1 MPEAM
6 TMDDVITKLN
16 THSAE
21 LEELKRTYQETGDY
35 PVSTQI
41 EYTDVL
47 KEKAFE
53 KAPFFRFLE
62 SKGQVL
68 NNKAAYA
75 GYFDV
80 TEAANGAQYID
91 ELQDVPDATKEQIN
105 ELHDKMKV
113 LVAPIEVSDLSRL
126 GNTKFNIVQRQIE
139 RKFLDMLN
147 QTDSTMTSGAGTA
160 AAKDFKGI
168 EKIITTHTENLSA
181 SGGDGKISESVIDDM
196 LRDIYNDNG
205 YTDLLLV
212 SPNVAKYL
220 KALTAEHRRFNDNVD
235 IGLGH
240 RVFTYESLLG
250 TQIPVIVTPNF
261 TDPNKT
267 SNPTDTMA
275 LIDSS
280 SLELRRL
287 LPPTLIQG
295 LPTQKL
301 AVRHVIAA
309 FQTMICTGEFCNG
322 LITGIT
328 GCETKYYAGDD

>member
-1 MPEAM
+1 M
-6 TMDDVITKLN
+6 TEDITMKDVITKLDATN
-16 THSAE
+16 AE
-21 LEELKRTYQETGDY
+21 LEELKLTYQETADY

-68 NNKAAYA
+68 DNKAAYA
-75 GYFDV
+75 GYFNA
-80 TEAANGAQYID
+80 TEANNGASF
-91 ELQDVPDATKEQIN
+91 IN
-105 ELHDKMKV
+105 ELEDVPGAEKESISELTEKMKTI
-113 LVAPIEVSDLSRL
+113 VAPIEVSDLSRL
-126 GNTKFNIVQRQIE
+126 GNTRFDILKRQID
-139 RKFLDMLN
+139 RKFLDVLN
-147 QTDSTMTSGAGTA
+147 LTDKTMTAGLGTA

-168 EKIITTHTENLSA
+168 EKIISTHTDDLSA
-181 SGGDGKISESVIDDM
+181 NSGDGKISESVIDDM
-196 LRDIYNDNG
+196 LRDIYNDGG
-205 YTDLLLV
+205 YTDCMLV
-212 SPNVAKYL
+212 SPNVAKML
-220 KALTAEHRRFNDNVD
+220 KSLTAPYRRFNDSVD

-261 TDPNKT
+261 TDPNKQ

-287 LPPTLIQG
+287 LPPTLLQG

-301 AVRHVIAA
+301 AVRNAIAA

-328 GCETKYYAGDD
+328 GAETKYYDGE

>member
-1 MPEAM
+1 MSE
-6 TMDDVITKLN
+6 LN
-16 THSAE
+16 MKEIMAQLDATNAE
-21 LEELKRTYQETGDY
+21 LKELKNTYQETADY

-68 NNKAAYA
+68 DNKAAYA
-75 GYFDV
+75 GYFNV
-80 TEAANGAQYID
+80 TESNMGASYID
-91 ELQDVPDATKEQIN
+91 ELEDVPGASDEAIS
-105 ELHDKMKV
+105 ELTEKMKTI
-113 LVAPIEVSDLSRL
+113 VAPIEVSDLARL
-126 GNTKFNIVQRQIE
+126 GNTKFDVLKRQID
-139 RKFLDMLN
+139 RKFLDVLN
-147 QTDSTMTSGAGTA
+147 LTDQTMTAGAGTS

-168 EKIITTHTENLSA
+168 EKIINTHKVNLA
-181 SGGDGKISESVIDDM
+181 TADDGKLSESVIDDM

-205 YTDLLLV
+205 FTDLMLV

-220 KALTAEHRRFNDNVD
+220 KAMVAPYRRFNDTVD

-240 RVFTYESLLG
+240 RVFVYESLLG

-261 TDPNKT
+261 TDPNKQ
-267 SNPTDTMA
+267 SGATDTMA
-275 LIDSS
+275 LIDTSS
-280 SLELRRL
+280 IELRRL
-287 LPPTLIQG
+287 LPPTLLNG

-301 AVRHVIAA
+301 ATRNAIAA

-328 GCETKYYAGDD
+328 GCETKYYDE

>member
-1 MPEAM
+1 MSEEI
-6 TMDDVITKLN
+6 TMKDVLTKLN
-16 THSAE
+16 TQSAE
-21 LEELKRTYQETGDY
+21 LEELKRTYQETADY
-35 PVSTQI
+35 PTSTQI

-68 NNKAAYA
+68 DNKAAFA
-75 GYFDV
+75 GYFNV
-80 TEAANGAQYID
+80 TEASMGASFID
-91 ELQDVPDATKEQIN
+91 ELEDVPGAADESIAEVTE
-105 ELHDKMKV
+105 KMKV
-113 LVAPIEVSDLSRL
+113 IVAPIEVSDLARL
-126 GNTKFNIVQRQIE
+126 GNNKFDVLKRQID
-139 RKFLDMLN
+139 RKFLDVLN
-147 QTDSTMTSGAGTA
+147 LTDQTMTAGLGTA

-168 EKIITTHTENLSA
+168 EKIVTTHKEDLS
-181 SGGDGKISESVIDDM
+181 SDSGKISESVIDDM
-196 LRDIYNDNG
+196 LRDIYNDGG
-205 YTDLLLV
+205 YTDLMLV

-220 KALTAEHRRFNDNVD
+220 KAMTAPYRRFNDSVD

-261 TDPNKT
+261 TDPNKQ
-267 SNPTDTMA
+267 SGATDTVA

-287 LPPTLIQG
+287 LPPTLLQG

-301 AVRHVIAA
+301 ATRNAIAA

-328 GCETKYYAGDD
+328 GCESKYFDEGE

>member
-1 MPEAM
+1 MSEEINM
-6 TMDDVITKLN
+6 KDIVTKLN

-21 LEELKRTYQETGDY
+21 LEELKRTYQETADY
-35 PVSTQI
+35 PTSTQI

-68 NNKAAYA
+68 DNKAAYA
-75 GYFDV
+75 GYFNV
-80 TEAANGAQYID
+80 TEASNGASFID
-91 ELQDVPDATKEQIN
+91 ELDDVPGAADESIA
-105 ELHDKMKV
+105 ELTEKMKTI
-113 LVAPIEVSDLSRL
+113 VAPIEVSDLARL
-126 GNTKFNIVQRQIE
+126 GNTKFDVLKRQID
-139 RKFLDMLN
+139 RKFLDVLN
-147 QTDSTMTSGAGTA
+147 LTDQTMTAGLGTA

-168 EKIITTHTENLSA
+168 EKIITTHKEDLS
-181 SGGDGKISESVIDDM
+181 SDSGKISESVIDDM
-196 LRDIYNDNG
+196 LRDIYNDGG
-205 YTDLLLV
+205 YTDLMLV

-220 KALTAEHRRFNDNVD
+220 KAMTAPYRRFNDSVD

-261 TDPNKT
+261 TDPNKQ
-267 SNPTDTMA
+267 SNATDTVA

-287 LPPTLIQG
+287 LPPTLLNG

-301 AVRHVIAA
+301 ATRNAIAA

-328 GCETKYYAGDD
+328 GCESKYYDEGE

>member
-1 MPEAM
+1 MSE
-6 TMDDVITKLN
+6 LN
-16 THSAE
+16 MKEIMAQLDATNAE
-21 LEELKRTYQETGDY
+21 LKELKNTYQETADY

-68 NNKAAYA
+68 DNKAAYA
-75 GYFDV
+75 GYFNV
-80 TEAANGAQYID
+80 TESNMGASYID
-91 ELQDVPDATKEQIN
+91 ELEDVPGATDEAIS
-105 ELHDKMKV
+105 ELTEKMKTI
-113 LVAPIEVSDLSRL
+113 VAPIEVSDLARL
-126 GNTKFNIVQRQIE
+126 GNTKFDVLKRQID
-139 RKFLDMLN
+139 RKFLDVLN
-147 QTDSTMTSGAGTA
+147 LTDQTMTAGAGTA

-168 EKIITTHTENLSA
+168 EKIINTHKVNLA
-181 SGGDGKISESVIDDM
+181 TADDGKLSESVIDDM

-205 YTDLLLV
+205 FTDLMLV

-220 KALTAEHRRFNDNVD
+220 KAMVAPYRRFNDSVD

-240 RVFTYESLLG
+240 RVFVYESLLG

-261 TDPNKT
+261 TDPNKQ
-267 SNPTDTMA
+267 SGATDTMA
-275 LIDSS
+275 LIDTSS
-280 SLELRRL
+280 IELRRL
-287 LPPTLIQG
+287 LPPTLLNG

-301 AVRHVIAA
+301 ATRNAIAA

-328 GCETKYYAGDD
+328 GCETKYYDE

>member
-1 MPEAM
+1 MSEEI
-6 TMDDVITKLN
+6 TMKDILTKVN
-16 THSAE
+16 TTSAE
-21 LEELKRTYQETGDY
+21 LEELKRTYQETADY
-35 PVSTQI
+35 PTSTQI

-68 NNKAAYA
+68 DNKAAYA
-75 GYFDV
+75 GYFNV
-80 TEAANGAQYID
+80 TEASNGASFID
-91 ELQDVPDATKEQIN
+91 ELEDVPGAADESIA
-105 ELHDKMKV
+105 ELTEKMKTI
-113 LVAPIEVSDLSRL
+113 VAPIEVSDLARL
-126 GNTKFNIVQRQIE
+126 GNTKFDVLRRQID
-139 RKFLDMLN
+139 RKFLDVLN
-147 QTDSTMTSGAGTA
+147 LTDATMTAGLGTA

-168 EKIITTHTENLSA
+168 EKIITTHKEDLS
-181 SGGDGKISESVIDDM
+181 SDDGKISESVIDDM

-205 YTDLLLV
+205 YTDLMLV

-220 KALTAEHRRFNDNVD
+220 KAMTAPYRRFNDSVD

-261 TDPNKT
+261 TDPNKQ
-267 SNPTDTMA
+267 SNPTDTVA

-287 LPPTLIQG
+287 LPPTLLQG

-301 AVRHVIAA
+301 ATRNAIAA

-328 GCETKYYAGDD
+328 GCESKYYDDGE

>member
-1 MPEAM
+1 MPEEM
-6 TMDDVITKLN
+6 TMKDIVSKLN
-16 THSAE
+16 TQSAE
-21 LEELKRTYQETGDY
+21 LEELKRTYQETADY
-35 PVSTQI
+35 PTSTQI

-68 NNKAAYA
+68 DNKAAYA
-75 GYFDV
+75 GYFNV
-80 TEAANGAQYID
+80 TEASMGASFID
-91 ELQDVPDATKEQIN
+91 ELDDVPGAADESIS
-105 ELHDKMKV
+105 ELTEKMKTI
-113 LVAPIEVSDLSRL
+113 VAPIEVSDLARL
-126 GNTKFNIVQRQIE
+126 GNTKFDVLKRQID
-139 RKFLDMLN
+139 RKFLDVLN
-147 QTDSTMTSGAGTA
+147 LTDQTMTAGLGTA

-168 EKIITTHTENLSA
+168 EKIITTHKEDLS
-181 SGGDGKISESVIDDM
+181 SDSGKISESVIDDM
-196 LRDIYNDNG
+196 LRDIYNDGG
-205 YTDLLLV
+205 YTDLMLV

-220 KALTAEHRRFNDNVD
+220 KAMTAPYRRFNDSVD

-240 RVFTYESLLG
+240 RVFAYESLLG

-261 TDPNKT
+261 TDPNKQ
-267 SNPTDTMA
+267 SNATDTVA

-287 LPPTLIQG
+287 LPPTLLNG

-301 AVRHVIAA
+301 ATRNAIAA

-328 GCETKYYAGDD
+328 GCESKYYDEGE

>member
-1 MPEAM
+1 MPEEL
-6 TMDDVITKLN
+6 TMKDVITKLDATN
-16 THSAE
+16 VE
-21 LEELKRTYQETGDY
+21 LEELKRTYQETADY
-35 PVSTQI
+35 PTSTQI

-68 NNKAAYA
+68 DNKAAYA

-80 TEAANGAQYID
+80 TEAANGASFID
-91 ELQDVPDATKEQIN
+91 ELDDVPGATDESIS
-105 ELHDKMKV
+105 ELTEKMKTI
-113 LVAPIEVSDLSRL
+113 VAPIEVSDLSRL
-126 GNTKFNIVQRQIE
+126 GNTKFDILKRQID
-139 RKFLDMLN
+139 RKFLDVLN
-147 QTDSTMTSGAGTA
+147 LTDATMTSGLGTA

-168 EKIITTHTENLSA
+168 EKIISTHTLNA
-181 SGGDGKISESVIDDM
+181 STSDDGKISESMIDDM
-196 LRDIYNDNG
+196 LRDIYNDGG
-205 YTDLLLV
+205 YTDLMLV

-220 KALTAEHRRFNDNVD
+220 KALTAPYRRFNDSVD

-261 TDPNKT
+261 TDPNKQ
-267 SNPTDTMA
+267 SNPTDTLA

-287 LPPTLIQG
+287 LPPTLLQG

-301 AVRHVIAA
+301 AVRNAIAA

-328 GCETKYYAGDD
+328 SCESKYFDE

>member
-1 MPEAM
+1 MSEEI
-6 TMDDVITKLN
+6 TMKDVLTKLN
-16 THSAE
+16 TQSAE
-21 LEELKRTYQETGDY
+21 LEELKRTYQETADY
-35 PVSTQI
+35 PTSTQI

-68 NNKAAYA
+68 DNKAAYA
-75 GYFDV
+75 GYFSV
-80 TEAANGAQYID
+80 TEANMGASYID
-91 ELQDVPDATKEQIN
+91 ELEDVPGAADESIS
-105 ELHDKMKV
+105 ELTEKMKTI
-113 LVAPIEVSDLSRL
+113 VAPIEVSDLARL
-126 GNTKFNIVQRQIE
+126 GNTKFDVLKRQID
-139 RKFLDMLN
+139 RKFLDVLN
-147 QTDSTMTSGAGTA
+147 LTDQTMTAGAGTA

-168 EKIITTHTENLSA
+168 EKIISTHTEDLS
-181 SGGDGKISESVIDDM
+181 SDDGKISESVIDDM
-196 LRDIYNDNG
+196 LKDIYNDNG
-205 YTDLLLV
+205 YTDLMLV

-220 KALTAEHRRFNDNVD
+220 KALTAPYRRFNDSVD

-261 TDPNKT
+261 TDPNKQ
-267 SNPTDTMA
+267 SGATDTVA

-280 SLELRRL
+280 SIELRRL
-287 LPPTLIQG
+287 LPPTLLQG

-301 AVRHVIAA
+301 ATRNAIAA

-328 GCETKYYAGDD
+328 GCESKYYDDGE

>member
-1 MPEAM
+1 MPEEL
-6 TMDDVITKLN
+6 TMKDVITKLDATN
-16 THSAE
+16 IE
-21 LEELKRTYQETGDY
+21 LEELKRTYQETADY
-35 PVSTQI
+35 PTSTQI

-47 KEKAFE
+47 KVKAFE

-62 SKGQVL
+62 AKGQVL
-68 NNKAAYA
+68 DNKAAIA
-75 GYFDV
+75 GYFNV
-80 TEAANGAQYID
+80 TEAANGASYID
-91 ELQDVPDATKEQIN
+91 ELEDVPGATKETIS
-105 ELHDKMKV
+105 ELTEKMKTI
-113 LVAPIEVSDLSRL
+113 VAPIEVSDLSRM
-126 GNTKFNIVQRQIE
+126 GNTKYDILKRQID
-139 RKFLDMLN
+139 RKFLDVLN
-147 QTDSTMTSGAGTA
+147 LTDVTMTKGLGTA

-168 EKIITTHTENLSA
+168 EKIISTHTDDLST
-181 SGGDGKISESVIDDM
+181 SDGKISESVIDDM

-205 YTDLLLV
+205 YTDLMLV
-212 SPNVAKYL
+212 SPNVAKML
-220 KALTAEHRRFNDNVD
+220 KSLTAPYRRFNDAID

-261 TDPNKT
+261 TDPNKQT
-267 SNPTDTMA
+267 NPTDTVA

-287 LPPTLIQG
+287 LPPTLLQG

-301 AVRHVIAA
+301 AVRNAIAA

-328 GCETKYYAGDD
+328 SCESKYYNDGN

>member
-1 MPEAM
+1 MPKEM
-6 TMDDVITKLN
+6 TMKDIITKLDA
-16 THSAE
+16 TSVE
-21 LEELKRTYQETGDY
+21 LEELKRTYQETDDY
-35 PVSTQI
+35 PTSTQI

-68 NNKAAYA
+68 DNKAAYA
-75 GYFDV
+75 GYFEV

-91 ELQDVPDATKEQIN
+91 ELEDVPGATKESIS
-105 ELHDKMKV
+105 ELTEKMKTI
-113 LVAPIEVSDLSRL
+113 VAPIEVSDLSRL
-126 GNTKFNIVQRQIE
+126 GNTRFDILKRQID
-139 RKFLDMLN
+139 RKFLDVLN
-147 QTDSTMTSGAGTA
+147 LTDVTMTAGAGTA

-168 EKIITTHTENLSA
+168 EKIITTHTDDLS
-181 SGGDGKISESVIDDM
+181 SSDGKISESVIDDM
-196 LRDIYNDNG
+196 LKDIYNDNG
-205 YTDLLLV
+205 YTDLMLV

-220 KALTAEHRRFNDNVD
+220 KALTAPYRRFNDSVD

-261 TDPNKT
+261 TDPNKQ
-267 SNPTDTMA
+267 SNPTDTVA

-287 LPPTLIQG
+287 LPPTLLQG

-301 AVRHVIAA
+301 AVRNAIAA

-328 GCETKYYAGDD
+328 GCESKYYEDDG

>member
-1 MPEAM
+1 MSEEI
-6 TMDDVITKLN
+6 TMKDVLTKLN
-16 THSAE
+16 TQSAE
-21 LEELKRTYQETGDY
+21 LEELKRTYQETADY
-35 PVSTQI
+35 PTSTQI

-68 NNKAAYA
+68 DNKAAYA
-75 GYFDV
+75 GYFSV
-80 TEAANGAQYID
+80 TEANMGASYID
-91 ELQDVPDATKEQIN
+91 ELEDVPGAADESIS
-105 ELHDKMKV
+105 ELTEKMKTI
-113 LVAPIEVSDLSRL
+113 VAPIEVSDLARL
-126 GNTKFNIVQRQIE
+126 GNTKFDVLKRQID
-139 RKFLDMLN
+139 RKFLDVLN
-147 QTDSTMTSGAGTA
+147 LTDQTMTAGAGTA

-168 EKIITTHTENLSA
+168 EKIISTHTEDLS
-181 SGGDGKISESVIDDM
+181 SDDGKISESVIDDM
-196 LRDIYNDNG
+196 LKDIYNDGG
-205 YTDLLLV
+205 YTDLMLV

-220 KALTAEHRRFNDNVD
+220 KALTAPYRRFNDSVD

-261 TDPNKT
+261 TDPNKQ
-267 SNPTDTMA
+267 SGATDTVA

-280 SLELRRL
+280 SIELRRL
-287 LPPTLIQG
+287 LPPTLLQG

-301 AVRHVIAA
+301 ATRNAIAA

-328 GCETKYYAGDD
+328 GCESKYYDDGE

>member
-1 MPEAM
+1 MSE
-6 TMDDVITKLN
+6 LN
-16 THSAE
+16 LKEIMAQLDATNAE
-21 LEELKRTYQETGDY
+21 LKELKNTYQETADY

-68 NNKAAYA
+68 DNKAAYA
-75 GYFDV
+75 GYFNV
-80 TEAANGAQYID
+80 TESNMGASYID
-91 ELQDVPDATKEQIN
+91 ELEDVPGATDEAIS
-105 ELHDKMKV
+105 ELTEKMKTI
-113 LVAPIEVSDLSRL
+113 VAPIEVSDLARL
-126 GNTKFNIVQRQIE
+126 GNTKFDVLKRQID
-139 RKFLDMLN
+139 RKFLDVLN
-147 QTDSTMTSGAGTA
+147 LTDQTMTAGAGTS

-168 EKIITTHTENLSA
+168 EKIINTHKVNLA
-181 SGGDGKISESVIDDM
+181 TADDGKLSESVIDDM

-205 YTDLLLV
+205 FTDLMLV

-220 KALTAEHRRFNDNVD
+220 KAMVAPYRRFNDSVD

-240 RVFTYESLLG
+240 RVFVYESLLG

-261 TDPNKT
+261 TDPNKQ
-267 SNPTDTMA
+267 SNATDTMA
-275 LIDSS
+275 LIDTSS
-280 SLELRRL
+280 IELRRL
-287 LPPTLIQG
+287 LPPTLLNG

-301 AVRHVIAA
+301 ATRNAIAA

-328 GCETKYYAGDD
+328 GCETKYYDE

>member
-1 MPEAM
+1 MSE
-6 TMDDVITKLN
+6 LN
-16 THSAE
+16 MKEIMAQLDATNAE
-21 LEELKRTYQETGDY
+21 LKELKNTYQETADY

-68 NNKAAYA
+68 DNKAAYA
-75 GYFDV
+75 GYFNV
-80 TEAANGAQYID
+80 TESNMGASYID
-91 ELQDVPDATKEQIN
+91 ELEDVPGATDEAIS
-105 ELHDKMKV
+105 ELTEKMKTI
-113 LVAPIEVSDLSRL
+113 VAPIEVSDLARL
-126 GNTKFNIVQRQIE
+126 GNTKFDVLKRQID
-139 RKFLDMLN
+139 RKFLDVLN
-147 QTDSTMTSGAGTA
+147 LTDQTMTAGAGTA

-168 EKIITTHTENLSA
+168 EKIINTHKVNLA
-181 SGGDGKISESVIDDM
+181 TADDGKISESVIDDM

-205 YTDLLLV
+205 FTDLMLV

-220 KALTAEHRRFNDNVD
+220 KAMVAPYRRFNDTVD

-240 RVFTYESLLG
+240 RVFMYESLLG

-261 TDPNKT
+261 TDPNKQ
-267 SNPTDTMA
+267 SGATDTMA
-275 LIDSS
+275 LIDTSS
-280 SLELRRL
+280 IELRRL
-287 LPPTLIQG
+287 LPPTLLNG

-301 AVRHVIAA
+301 ATRNAIAA

-328 GCETKYYAGDD
+328 GCETKYYDE

>member
-1 MPEAM
+1 MPEEM
-6 TMDDVITKLN
+6 TMKDIVSKLN
-16 THSAE
+16 TQSAE
-21 LEELKRTYQETGDY
+21 LEELKRTYQETADY
-35 PVSTQI
+35 PTSTQI

-68 NNKAAYA
+68 DNKAAYA
-75 GYFDV
+75 GYFNV
-80 TEAANGAQYID
+80 TEASMGASFID
-91 ELQDVPDATKEQIN
+91 ELDDVPGAADESIS
-105 ELHDKMKV
+105 ELTEKMKTI
-113 LVAPIEVSDLSRL
+113 VAPIEVSDLARL
-126 GNTKFNIVQRQIE
+126 GNTKFDVLKRQID
-139 RKFLDMLN
+139 RKFLDVLN
-147 QTDSTMTSGAGTA
+147 LTDQTMTAGLGTA

-168 EKIITTHTENLSA
+168 EKIITTHKEDLS
-181 SGGDGKISESVIDDM
+181 SDSGKISESVIDDM
-196 LRDIYNDNG
+196 LRDIYNDGG
-205 YTDLLLV
+205 YTDLMLV

-220 KALTAEHRRFNDNVD
+220 KAMTAPYRRFNDSVD

-240 RVFTYESLLG
+240 RVFAYESLLG

-261 TDPNKT
+261 TDPNKQ
-267 SNPTDTMA
+267 SNATDTVA

-287 LPPTLIQG
+287 LPPTLLNG

-301 AVRHVIAA
+301 ATRNAIAA

-328 GCETKYYAGDD
+328 SCESKYFDE

>member
-1 MPEAM
+1 MSEDM
-6 TMDDVITKLN
+6 TMKDVISKLN
-16 THSAE
+16 VHSNE
-21 LEELKRTYQETGDY
+21 LEELKRTYQETSDF
-35 PVSTQI
+35 PTSTQI

-53 KAPFFRFLE
+53 QAPFFRFLE
-62 SKGQVL
+62 AKGQVL
-68 NNKAAYA
+68 DNKAAIA
-75 GYFDV
+75 GYYSV
-80 TEAANGAQYID
+80 TEAANGASF
-91 ELQDVPDATKEQIN
+91 IN
-105 ELHDKMKV
+105 ELEDVPGAEKESISELTEKMKTI
-113 LVAPIEVSDLSRL
+113 VAPIEVSDLSRL
-126 GNTKFNIVQRQIE
+126 GNTKFDIVKRQID
-139 RKFLDMLN
+139 RKFLDVLN
-147 QTDSTMTSGAGTA
+147 LTDVTMTRGLGTV

-168 EKIITTHTENLSA
+168 EKIISTHTDDLS
-181 SGGDGKISESVIDDM
+181 SSDGKISESVIDDM

-205 YTDLLLV
+205 YVDCMLV
-212 SPNVAKYL
+212 SPNVAKML
-220 KALTAEHRRFNDNVD
+220 KALTAPYRRFNDSVD

-261 TDPNKT
+261 TDPNKAQ
-267 SNPTDTMA
+267 NPTDTVA

-287 LPPTLIQG
+287 LPPTLLQG

-301 AVRHVIAA
+301 AVRNAIAA

-328 GCETKYYAGDD
+328 GCESKYYDDGE

>member
-1 MPEAM
+1 MSE
-6 TMDDVITKLN
+6 LN
-16 THSAE
+16 MKEIMAQLDATNAE
-21 LEELKRTYQETGDY
+21 LKELKNTYQETADY

-68 NNKAAYA
+68 DNKAAYA
-75 GYFDV
+75 GYFNV
-80 TEAANGAQYID
+80 TESANGASYID
-91 ELQDVPDATKEQIN
+91 ELEDVPGATDESIS
-105 ELHDKMKV
+105 ELTEKMKTI
-113 LVAPIEVSDLSRL
+113 VAPIEVSDLARL
-126 GNTKFNIVQRQIE
+126 GNTKFDVLKRQID
-139 RKFLDMLN
+139 RKFLDVLN
-147 QTDSTMTSGAGTA
+147 LTDQTMTAGLGTA

-168 EKIITTHTENLSA
+168 ERIITTHTENLSA
-181 SGGDGKISESVIDDM
+181 NNGDGKISESVIDDM

-220 KALTAEHRRFNDNVD
+220 KALTAPYRRFNDSVD

-250 TQIPVIVTPNF
+250 TQIPVVVTPNF
-261 TDPNKT
+261 TDPNKQ

-275 LIDSS
+275 LIDTSS
-280 SLELRRL
+280 IELRRL
-287 LPPTLIQG
+287 LPPTILNG

-301 AVRHVIAA
+301 ATRNAIAA

-328 GCETKYYAGDD
+328 GCESKYFDE

>member
-1 MPEAM
+1 MSE
-6 TMDDVITKLN
+6 LN
-16 THSAE
+16 MKEIMAQLDATNAE
-21 LEELKRTYQETGDY
+21 LKELKETYQETADY

-68 NNKAAYA
+68 DNKAAYA
-75 GYFDV
+75 GYFNV
-80 TEAANGAQYID
+80 TESNMGASYID
-91 ELQDVPDATKEQIN
+91 ELEDVPGATDEAIS
-105 ELHDKMKV
+105 ELTEKMKTI
-113 LVAPIEVSDLSRL
+113 VAPIEVSDLARL
-126 GNTKFNIVQRQIE
+126 GNTKFDVLKRQID
-139 RKFLDMLN
+139 RKFLDVLN
-147 QTDSTMTSGAGTA
+147 LTDQTMTAGAGTS

-168 EKIITTHTENLSA
+168 EKIINTHKVNLA
-181 SGGDGKISESVIDDM
+181 TADDGKLSESVIDDM

-205 YTDLLLV
+205 FTDLMLV

-220 KALTAEHRRFNDNVD
+220 KAMVAPYRRFNDTVD

-240 RVFTYESLLG
+240 RVFVYESLLG

-261 TDPNKT
+261 TDPNKQ
-267 SNPTDTMA
+267 SNATDTMA
-275 LIDSS
+275 LIDTSS
-280 SLELRRL
+280 IELRRL
-287 LPPTLIQG
+287 LPPTLLNG

-301 AVRHVIAA
+301 ATRNAIAA

-328 GCETKYYAGDD
+328 GCETKYYDE